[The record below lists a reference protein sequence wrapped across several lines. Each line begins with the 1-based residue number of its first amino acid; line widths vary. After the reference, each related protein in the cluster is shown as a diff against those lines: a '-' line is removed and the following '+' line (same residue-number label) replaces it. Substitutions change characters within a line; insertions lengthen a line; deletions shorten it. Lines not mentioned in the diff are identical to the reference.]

1 MGSWFNAMFS
11 ASCTATGWGQDEARR
26 CAHDAGFDHHM
37 VKPMDL
43 QPLPEVLAGVET
55 PPPLQ
60 RSGSAHLSGSGSSL
74 DIALKKPQHSM
85 TSTSECPV
93 RETSAQRCRT
103 TMDDDELLAFMCD
116 RPAVRPS
123 RNT

>member
-43 QPLPEVLAGVET
+43 FSSYWRCWRAWRLRRR
-55 PPPLQ
+55 
-60 RSGSAHLSGSGSSL
+60 RSKAASSPLSGSGTSL
-74 DIALKKPQHSM
+74 AVALK
-85 TSTSECPV
+85 
-93 RETSAQRCRT
+93 
-103 TMDDDELLAFMCD
+103 
-116 RPAVRPS
+116 
-123 RNT
+123 